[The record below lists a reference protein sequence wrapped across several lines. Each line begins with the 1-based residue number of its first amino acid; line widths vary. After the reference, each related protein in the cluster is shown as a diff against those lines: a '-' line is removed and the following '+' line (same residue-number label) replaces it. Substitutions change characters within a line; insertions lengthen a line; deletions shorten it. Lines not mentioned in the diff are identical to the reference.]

1 MDIVIVSQYLRDIEC
16 FESNNSRFVYIAKLL
31 AMSKNNN
38 VEIIT
43 SDYNHT
49 KKEKFNKIGK
59 LDGVKITACH
69 YHIYRSGIY
78 ESVGKRVRREDFP
91 GRVCRS
97 NQSH

>member
-43 SDYNHT
+43 SDFNHT
-49 KKEKFNKIGK
+49 KKEKFNKVGK

-69 YHIYRSGIY
+69 EPGYPKN
-78 ESVGKRVRREDFP
+78 VCLKRF
-91 GRVCRS
+91 
-97 NQSH
+97 NSHKKL

>member
-49 KKEKFNKIGK
+49 KKKNLI
-59 LDGVKITACH
+59 
-69 YHIYRSGIY
+69 R
-78 ESVGKRVRREDFP
+78 
-91 GRVCRS
+91 
-97 NQSH
+97 